1 MQSGVDDPLIYFR
14 SKFLL
19 IEAKIVQTALFDLCI
34 GVDDVF
40 LKQQTGMM
48 QNVKLISS
56 MMQEK

>member
-19 IEAKIVQTALFDLCI
+19 IEVKIAQMALFNLCI

-40 LKQQTGMM
+40 LKQQTGTM